1 MHKILIEIDVANSC
15 NIWNPRTN
23 TTANIF
29 FHFFFSYYVY
39 QLCWT
44 VRVFINQ
51 YVLFILMPN
60 PVIQLT
66 QHNLIIS
73 SLSNKKKQL
82 KRPWQPLPQPLFILL
97 LIKLD
102 IDIKQFI
109 NWDLSLTSI
118 YPEIYY
124 PLPPAPR
131 KKPNKQI

>member
-15 NIWNPRTN
+15 NIWNPRTI

-29 FHFFFSYYVY
+29 FHFFFLIMYINCVE
-39 QLCWT
+39 
-44 VRVFINQ
+44 RFVFLLINM
-51 YVLFILMPN
+51 YFLSWC
-60 PVIQLT
+60 LT
-66 QHNLIIS
+66 QLYNWHNRIIS

-82 KRPWQPLPQPLFILL
+82 RRPWQPLPPPLFILL

-131 KKPNKQI
+131 KKPNKQK